1 MYKNNIKAY
10 RTIEVDDVSLAV
22 LEMIRTVNAARAIST
37 PNTEEIAAITTAVNS
52 LMTNLRTANSI
63 MRDMRNIMQ
72 DMRSCYDRQ

>member
-1 MYKNNIKAY
+1 MSKNNIKAY
-10 RTIEVDDVSLAV
+10 RTLEIDDISLAV
-22 LEMIRTVNAARAIST
+22 LEMIKTVNAARNIST
-37 PNTEEIAAITTAVNS
+37 PNIEEVATITTAVNS

>member
-1 MYKNNIKAY
+1 MSKNNIKAY
-10 RTIEVDDVSLAV
+10 RTLEADDISLAV
-22 LEMIRTVNAARAIST
+22 LEAIRTVNAVRAIST

-63 MRDMRNIMQ
+63 MQ

>member
-22 LEMIRTVNAARAIST
+22 LEMIRTVNAARNIST
-37 PNTEEIAAITTAVNS
+37 PNTEEVAAIAAAVNS

-72 DMRSCYDRQ
+72 DMRSCYARQ

>member
-1 MYKNNIKAY
+1 MSKNNIKAY
-10 RTIEVDDVSLAV
+10 RTLEIDDISLAV
-22 LEMIRTVNAARAIST
+22 LEMIKTVNAARNIST
-37 PNTEEIAAITTAVNS
+37 PNIEEVAAITTAVNS

>member
-1 MYKNNIKAY
+1 MSKNKIKTY
-10 RTIEVDDVSLAV
+10 RTLEVDDVSLAV
-22 LEMIRTVNAARAIST
+22 LEAIRTVNAVRTIST
-37 PNTEEIAAITTAVNS
+37 PNIGEIATIAKAVNS

>member
-22 LEMIRTVNAARAIST
+22 LEMIRTVNAARNIST

-52 LMTNLRTANSI
+52 LMTNLKTANSI

-72 DMRSCYDRQ
+72 DMRSCYARQ